1 MKQMKALNIL
11 IVSIITLISMGFT
24 AYADIEKDIFVDEI
38 SVDSILKD
46 LKETRKN
53 LPGNI
58 ERAHQTAKR
67 VSGQCLVLGVDS
79 LIAKSNF
86 NLAMVYYFKGY
97 HRVSARYYREAL
109 ECRYAKEN
117 ITFRMNCRNNLGI
130 NYDILQEFEN
140 SLKYYRRSL
149 ASAKT
154 IGDSSEIYEVYINIG
169 LAYGNLDS
177 TEKAEHF
184 TKKALRFFEKAADKK
199 NMALCLQNLAK
210 FQFNKQNYHTAL
222 PLNRRTLKLFQE
234 LEDDYMTAQTYHNI
248 SIFLTKLKKE
258 TESNR
263 YIDTAFALIN
273 DFGVPNIEARFDLTK
288 AYNYRTLNNF
298 SKAEELLLKIIPV
311 FIEFEDYERTKM
323 AYLNL
328 MLLYDD
334 MNNAKLHDAYWK
346 KYDSISNVISR
357 RKISK
362 AIEENMI
369 IKEIDKNFAAVKKQK
384 EKIAE
389 NERNILILIIILVVL
404 SAGTIGILMLYRSL
418 RRSYKALYEKN
429 QKENLTNPVVCPAKD
444 DDERLKELYR
454 QIVELFEAE
463 ELYKNSEIT
472 LPGLAE
478 KLGTNEKYIS
488 QAVNKY
494 SDTNFNGFVNK
505 YRIEEA
511 KRLLADPAFSHYS
524 IESVSNKCGFSRRI
538 TFTRVFKSMTELSPT
553 AYKKMAETKYK
564 KSA

>member
-1 MKQMKALNIL
+1 MKMPHIL
-11 IVSIITLISMGFT
+11 IVSIITIISMVFT
-24 AYADIEKDIFVDEI
+24 AFADIDKDIFDDDI
-38 SVDSILKD
+38 SVDNILKD

-58 ERAHQTAKR
+58 EKAHQTAKR

-97 HRVSARYYREAL
+97 HRVSARYYLEAL
-109 ECRYAKEN
+109 ESRYAKEN
-117 ITFRMNCRNNLGI
+117 ITFRMNCQNNLGV

-149 ASAKT
+149 SSAKT

-177 TEKAEHF
+177 TKKAEHF
-184 TKKALRFFEKAADKK
+184 TRKALRFFEKDGDKG
-199 NMALCLQNLAK
+199 NTAICLQNLAK
-210 FQFNKQNYHTAL
+210 FQFNKRNLQEAL
-222 PLNRRTLKLFQE
+222 RLNRRTLRLFQE

-248 SIFLTKLKKE
+248 SMILAEIDKIK
-258 TESNR
+258 ESNR
-263 YIDTAFALIN
+263 HIDTAFALIK
-273 DFGVPNIEARFDLTK
+273 DFDTPYIEARFDLTR
-288 AYNYRTLNNF
+288 AVNFELVNQF
-298 SKAEELLLKIIPV
+298 SKAEKLLLKIAPV
-311 FIEFEDYERTKM
+311 LIEYEDYERAKL

-328 MLLYDD
+328 ILLYND
-334 MNNAKLHDAYWK
+334 MKKIELQNAFWK

-357 RKISK
+357 KEIAK
-362 AIEENMI
+362 TLEENLI
-369 IKEIDKNFAAVKKQK
+369 IKEIDKNFAAVKMQK

-389 NERNILILIIILVVL
+389 NERNIFLLIIILIVL
-404 SAGTIGILMLYRSL
+404 SAGTIGILMLYRNL

-429 QKENLTNPVVCPAKD
+429 QRENLTKPVVCPAKD
-444 DDERLKELYR
+444 DDEKIKAIYR
-454 QIVELFEAE
+454 QIVEMFEAE
-463 ELYKNSEIT
+463 EVYKDSEIT

-494 SDTNFNGFVNK
+494 SDTNFSGFVNK

-511 KRLLADPAFSHYS
+511 KKLLADPAFSHYS
-524 IESVSNKCGFSRRI
+524 IESVSKKCGFSRRI

-553 AYKKMAETKYK
+553 AYRKMAETKYK